1 MSLHLWSLI
10 MAIILAFSGNWN
22 NTTTSSNTKQ
32 EVIIP
37 EEAIVCEAE
46 AEIDGC
52 GASCAY
58 PKDWEW
64 LEDLHENGFLKK
76 IEIGRGTSITVV
88 IDATVIP
95 VLDEHPIDCFSY
107 VEAIMEDP
115 EGDWFIE
122 SQEFDEIGQPVW
134 RVSNSRGWK
143 ANLVFAELD
152 TD

>member
-1 MSLHLWSLI
+1 MSTMFWSVVIAII
-10 MAIILAFSGNWN
+10 MAVTNNNCIAFQE
-22 NTTTSSNTKQ
+22 KQ
-32 EVIIP
+32 ETVVVP

-46 AEIDGC
+46 AELDGC
-52 GASCAY
+52 GTSCAY
-58 PKDWEW
+58 PKGWKW
-64 LEDLHENGFLKK
+64 LEDLHENGLLKK
-76 IEIGRGTSITVV
+76 IEIGRGASITVT

-95 VLDEHPIDCFSY
+95 EVDEHPIDCFSY

-134 RVSNSRGWK
+134 RVSNSVGWK
-143 ANLVFAELD
+143 AKLVFAELD

>member
-1 MSLHLWSLI
+1 MSTMFWSVVIAII
-10 MAIILAFSGNWN
+10 MAVTN
-22 NTTTSSNTKQ
+22 NNCTTFQEKQ
-32 EVIIP
+32 ETVVVP

-52 GASCAY
+52 GTSCAY

-64 LEDLHENGFLKK
+64 LEDLQETGLLKK

-95 VLDEHPIDCFSY
+95 GLDEHPIDCFSY

-143 ANLVFAELD
+143 AKLVFTELD

>member
-1 MSLHLWSLI
+1 MRTMFLSVV
-10 MAIILAFSGNWN
+10 MAIIMAVTN
-22 NTTTSSNTKQ
+22 NNCTLQEKQ
-32 EVIIP
+32 ETVVVP

-52 GASCAY
+52 GTSCAY

-64 LEDLHENGFLKK
+64 LEDLQETGLLKK
-76 IEIGRGTSITVV
+76 VEIGRGTSITVV
-88 IDATVIP
+88 IDATAIP
-95 VLDEHPIDCFSY
+95 EPDEHPIDCFSY
-107 VEAIMEDP
+107 VEAIFEDP

-143 ANLVFAELD
+143 ANLVFAELE

>member
-1 MSLHLWSLI
+1 MSTMFWSVVIAII
-10 MAIILAFSGNWN
+10 MAVTNNNCIAFQE
-22 NTTTSSNTKQ
+22 KQ
-32 EVIIP
+32 ETVVVP

-46 AEIDGC
+46 AELDGC
-52 GASCAY
+52 GTSCAY
-58 PKDWEW
+58 PKGWEW
-64 LEDLHENGFLKK
+64 LEDLHETGLLKK
-76 IEIGRGTSITVV
+76 IEIGRGTSITVT

-95 VLDEHPIDCFSY
+95 AVDEHPIDCFSY

-134 RVSNSRGWK
+134 MVSNSVGWK
-143 ANLVFAELD
+143 AKLVFAELD

>member
-1 MSLHLWSLI
+1 MSTMFWSVVIAII
-10 MAIILAFSGNWN
+10 MAVTNNNCIAFQE
-22 NTTTSSNTKQ
+22 KQ
-32 EVIIP
+32 ETVVVP

-46 AEIDGC
+46 AELDGC
-52 GASCAY
+52 GISCAY
-58 PKDWEW
+58 PKGWDW
-64 LEDLHENGFLKK
+64 LEDLHETGLLKK
-76 IEIGRGTSITVV
+76 IEIGRGSITVT

-95 VLDEHPIDCFSY
+95 AVDEHPIDCFSY

-134 RVSNSRGWK
+134 RVSNSVGWK
-143 ANLVFAELD
+143 AKLVFAELD

>member
-1 MSLHLWSLI
+1 MSTMFWSVVIAII
-10 MAIILAFSGNWN
+10 MAVTNNNCIAFQE
-22 NTTTSSNTKQ
+22 KQ
-32 EVIIP
+32 ETVVVP

-46 AEIDGC
+46 AELDGC
-52 GASCAY
+52 GTSCAY
-58 PKDWEW
+58 PKGWEW
-64 LEDLHENGFLKK
+64 LEDLHETGLLKK
-76 IEIGRGTSITVV
+76 IEIGRGTSITVT

-95 VLDEHPIDCFSY
+95 AVDEHPIDCFSY

-134 RVSNSRGWK
+134 RVSNSVGWK
-143 ANLVFAELD
+143 AKLVFAELD

>member
-1 MSLHLWSLI
+1 MSTTMFLSVV
-10 MAIILAFSGNWN
+10 MAIIMAVTN
-22 NTTTSSNTKQ
+22 NNCTLKAKQ
-32 EVIIP
+32 ETVVP

-52 GASCAY
+52 GTSCAY
-58 PKDWEW
+58 SKDLEW
-64 LEDLHENGFLKK
+64 LEDLHENGLLRK

-107 VEAIMEDP
+107 VEAIFEDP

-143 ANLVFAELD
+143 ANLVFAELE